1 MICNLKWWKSHS
13 KDSEVDWH
21 DNQWRIKE
29 TENKPET
36 AGFKLRDIFKDFR
49 ESQMLKPY
57 LAVHGVDKEDERL
70 FPFKNNYLFY
80 ILTEI
85 PFPLLLIIHPL
96 NLLSA
101 PTSPAPSFYIQKMA
115 GSSWISTNH
124 SISSCS
130 KTMCFGLC

>member
-1 MICNLKWWKSHS
+1 
-13 KDSEVDWH
+13 
-21 DNQWRIKE
+21 
-29 TENKPET
+29 
-36 AGFKLRDIFKDFR
+36 
-49 ESQMLKPY
+49 MLKPY
-57 LAVHGVDKEDERL
+57 LAVHGVDKEDEKL

-85 PFPLLLIIHPL
+85 PFPLPLLIHPF

-124 SISSCS
+124 NISSCS

>member
-1 MICNLKWWKSHS
+1 MICNLKWWESHS

-21 DNQWRIKE
+21 DNHWRIKE

-36 AGFKLRDIFKDFR
+36 TGFKLRDIFKDFW
-49 ESQMLKPY
+49 ESQMLMPY
-57 LAVHGVDKEDERL
+57 LVVHGVDMEDERL

-85 PFPLLLIIHPL
+85 SFPLLLLIHPFD
-96 NLLSA
+96 LLSA
-101 PTSPAPSFYIQKMA
+101 PTSPAPPFYIQKMA
-115 GSSWISTNH
+115 GSSWIATNH